1 MVPFSYFQGLINSR
15 VMKKHSPIFEVWTL
29 GASDF
34 SEAWRLQLGTFVL
47 SCLPYCNSGPSFL
60 SLLCACVS
68 AANRPFLKTQK
79 RLNEPNSKNANTP
92 LKIDDFT
99 NFDFFKK

>member
-34 SEAWRLQLGTFVL
+34 SEAWRLQLGTFAL
-47 SCLPYCNSGPSFL
+47 SCLPAFL
-60 SLLCACVS
+60 IVIPVPVFCLYSVPVSL
-68 AANRPFLKTQK
+68 RPTALF
-79 RLNEPNSKNANTP
+79 
-92 LKIDDFT
+92 
-99 NFDFFKK
+99 